1 MGQNGPVLLNCK
13 EEYNGNRL
21 VSQFTRRAASHG
33 KNIEHGV
40 CASGQARGIPQSH
53 ITQLANDESAAAA
66 ILDKVKGGERTAAD
80 VVQRNKAFKGME
92 TEARFIKKHFLLVPS
107 LTLADLL
114 ILLLSLPDNI
124 HTPVP
129 LPSGQPTLTITYPGG
144 PIY

>member
-1 MGQNGPVLLNCK
+1 M
-13 EEYNGNRL
+13 
-21 VSQFTRRAASHG
+21 
-33 KNIEHGV
+33 
-40 CASGQARGIPQSH
+40 
-53 ITQLANDESAAAA
+53 
-66 ILDKVKGGERTAAD
+66 DKVKGGERTAAD